1 MCNTSANGGGAGARH
16 TRGDERGR
24 VDAASD
30 SHATTATAVR
40 AARARAK
47 RVGRMM
53 GFSDAKGHHAPHTVY
68 TCDLHELS
76 LTN

>member
-30 SHATTATAVR
+30 RHATTATAVR

-47 RVGRMM
+47 RVRRMM
-53 GFSDAKGHHAPHTVY
+53 GFSDAKGHHSLTVY